1 MSGHDRLMAAFQLY
15 FKANQRWESTQTHV
29 SAIALRQAL
38 SELRHRASEYRVEIQ
53 AVREE
58 KPRVKSPKWR
68 AEQAAQNEKAQ
79 GKDDAN

>member
-1 MSGHDRLMAAFQLY
+1 MSGHDRLMAAFQVY
-15 FKANQRWESTQTHV
+15 FRANQRWESTQTHV

-58 KPRVKSPKWR
+58 KPRVKSSKWR
-68 AEQAAQNEKAQ
+68 AEQASQNEKAQ
-79 GKDDAN
+79 GKDNAN